1 MKTRPHEWNKDTLL
15 VLFIVGAS
23 QTIFAAAD
31 EHWDGRVGYPGVT
44 DAVGVVGVAE
54 HQGDLYVFGSF
65 HSVGGITATNIARWK
80 GGDWSPLGEGV
91 GSRTVSAA
99 ASDGRYLY
107 AGGFFASAGGVTAN
121 NIARWDGT
129 NWSSLGEGV
138 NGSVRSIVAS
148 GSSVFAAG
156 LFTNASGTTANNVA
170 QWDGAKWLALGD
182 GIAPIVQ
189 NSFYLGTVHSLAVD
203 STNLIVGGSFRRA
216 GNVAAMNI
224 ARWNG
229 SEWQALGGGLRV
241 IDASNPLYPEN
252 GNVSALAVM
261 NGFIYA
267 GGDFRLAGDINATNI
282 ARWSGDTGWQPVGN
296 GRNDPSI
303 SALVPNGNT
312 LYAGGSFLMI
322 GGVQVNR
329 IALWDGNTW
338 APLGN
343 GIQWGDGIK
352 NLAVS
357 GDRLFVGGHF
367 WAAGGKPSTNVAIW
381 NIPHALSI
389 EHQRGQVRIRWPAT
403 GSNYVLEAKSAM
415 HETNWS
421 EVSGI
426 GAVDRDQ
433 WVVHDLVENHNR
445 FYRLRRE

>member
-1 MKTRPHEWNKDTLL
+1 MKSGIQRWNHSAFL
-15 VLFIVGAS
+15 VFLFIAGAS
-23 QTIFAAAD
+23 PTLFAAAD
-31 EHWDGRVGYPGVT
+31 EHWDESVGYPGVT
-44 DAVGVVGVAE
+44 DSVGVVGVAE

-80 GGDWSPLGEGV
+80 GGLWSALGEGV

-99 ASDGRYLY
+99 ASNGRNLY
-107 AGGFFASAGGVTAN
+107 AGGFFSTAGGVPAN

-129 NWSSLGEGV
+129 NWSPMGEGI
-138 NGSVRSIVAS
+138 NGIVRSIVAS

-156 LFTNASGTTANNVA
+156 LFTNVSGITANNVA
-170 QWDGAKWLALGD
+170 QWDGANWLALGD

-189 NSFYLGTVHSLAVD
+189 DNYYLGTVHSLAVD
-203 STNLIVGGSFRRA
+203 GTNLIVGGRFRRA
-216 GNVAAMNI
+216 GDIAAMNI

-229 SEWQALGGGLRV
+229 SEWQALGKGLRR
-241 IDASNPLYPEN
+241 IDLDYPEN
-252 GNVSALAVM
+252 GTVQALAVV

-267 GGDFRLAGDINATNI
+267 GGDFQLAGDINATNI
-282 ARWSGDTGWQPVGN
+282 ARWSDNTGWQSVGN

-312 LYAGGSFLMI
+312 LYAGGSFLTI

-329 IALWDGNTW
+329 IAKWDGNTW
-338 APLGN
+338 APLGS

-352 NLAVS
+352 NLAIA

-381 NIPHALSI
+381 HIPHALDI
-389 EHQRGQVRIRWPAT
+389 EPQPGHVRIRWPVT
-403 GSNYVLEAKSAM
+403 GSNYVLETKSIL

-426 GAVDRDQ
+426 GAVEGDQ
-433 WVVHDLVENHNR
+433 WVVRDSVENHNR
-445 FYRLRRE
+445 FYRLRRK